1 MLLPNRPQSIAP
13 QDSSNPRR
21 LNLPAQYENDQQST
35 GRGILGRR
43 SQRENEAYFQPK
55 VEAAGKVLG
64 SLGAPQRKMM
74 QGLTGTEQTPGE
86 YLVKKGYLRPDAGGV
101 KGLLGSFGKVAADV
115 VADPMNLVGAGIAG
129 KMAGAGKLARAS
141 EKFPLLVHAESE
153 RLGLEAMAEHL
164 KKRAATPY
172 REKYFPSDGAG
183 ANVPA
188 GAATSGA
195 SAETRPAGPATRA
208 GAQVPAGPNT
218 PARVPSGSGPQSLRE
233 PSPGSA
239 KPSLRDVYDIHLEEG
254 AGRPLY
260 KEGDEMK
267 RWDADQRGAHYD
279 DARYNQANIARNYVA
294 AREARMQQPGGSMPA
309 PATMQAS
316 AQYTREA
323 NKLTPSSLRT
333 VRSRAE
339 DAKAT
344 HWASNP
350 ATERQ
355 FTAAAEADGQGNV
368 AERLARFRQNV
379 QYPLFEAPLAGNLNG
394 LQFTKARRIFMDT
407 ALPDAQY
414 ARTAEHEVGHLS
426 QLIGK
431 TRDASLLPDEFDRLA
446 KARLDTPRANA
457 ADQPTKDYPTGYH
470 REPEE
475 IASRLREV
483 RGALQKEHGQP
494 VPLREYLQEMRN
506 SHPETHRSVKP
517 HAAWQALNRLPLGI
531 LLPAAGGAA
540 ALGAQRKAKGGLL
553 PAKLTMLGPDGK
565 AQMELGGGNRI
576 FSRANTAELVSRSQR
591 AKTPA
596 ELKELGGRIKAMLDQ
611 QDRNKPEYVHD

>member
-1 MLLPNRPQSIAP
+1 M
-13 QDSSNPRR
+13 
-21 LNLPAQYENDQQST
+21 ET
-35 GRGILGRR
+35 
-43 SQRENEAYFQPK
+43 
-55 VEAAGKVLG
+55 AGKVLS

-74 QGLTGTEQTPGE
+74 QGLTGSEQTPGE
-86 YLVKKGYLRPDAGGV
+86 YLVKKGYLNPDAGGL
-101 KGLLGSFGKVAADV
+101 KGLLGSAGKVAADV
-115 VADPMNLVGAGIAG
+115 VADPMNLVGAGIAR
-129 KMAGAGKLARAS
+129 KLAGAGKLARAS

-153 RLGLEAMAEHL
+153 RLGLEAMAENL

-183 ANVPA
+183 AKTSKD
-188 GAATSGA
+188 AATSGA
-195 SAETRPAGPATRA
+195 LAEARSAGPATRA
-208 GAQVPAGPNT
+208 GAAVPAGPNT
-218 PARVPSGSGPQSLRE
+218 PARVPSGLAPQSLRE
-233 PSPGSA
+233 LGPGSA
-239 KPSLRDVYDIHLEEG
+239 KPYLRDVYDIHLEEG

-279 DARYNQANIARNYVA
+279 DARYDQSRIARNYIA
-294 AREARMQQPGGSMPA
+294 AREARMQQPGGPMPV
-309 PATMQAS
+309 PATMQES
-316 AQYTREA
+316 AQDTREA
-323 NKLTPSSLRT
+323 NNITPSSLRT

-339 DAKAT
+339 DAKAA

-368 AERLARFRQNV
+368 AGRLARFRQNV

-394 LQFTKARRIFMDT
+394 LQFPQTKRIFLNT
-407 ALPDAQY
+407 HLPNVHY
-414 ARTAEHEVGHLS
+414 ARTAEHEVGHAS

-431 TRDASLLPDEFDRLA
+431 TRNASLLPDEFDRLA
-446 KARLDTPRANA
+446 GARLDTPRANA
-457 ADQPTKDYPTGYH
+457 ADKPTKEYPTGYH

-483 RGALQKEHGQP
+483 RGALQKEHGQSI
-494 VPLREYLQEMRN
+494 PLREYLQEMRN
-506 SHPETHRSVKP
+506 SHPETYRSVKP
-517 HAAWQALNRLPLGI
+517 HAAWQALNRLPLGV

-553 PAKLTMLGPDGK
+553 PGKLTMLGPDGK
-565 AQMELGGGNRI
+565 PQMELGGGNRI
-576 FSRANTAELVSRSQR
+576 FSRKDTRELVSRSLN

-596 ELKELGGRIKAMLDQ
+596 ALKELGGRIRQMLDK
-611 QDRNKPEYVHD
+611 QDGNKPEYVKD